1 MTPNRSDIVAE
12 TLKDKAIDAG
22 QAVADA
28 AKSAGKN
35 IAERAESAVEWVREK
50 AGVGNEPQGISEHMD
65 VIASCGTKIGVV
77 DRLEGGTIKLTKND
91 DPDQIHHY
99 IPTSW
104 VARVDKHVHLTK
116 NSSEARTGW
125 KSDAASCVT
134 AG

>member
-1 MTPNRSDIVAE
+1 MAE
-12 TLKDKAIDAG
+12 TLKDKALDAG

-28 AKSAGKN
+28 AKTAGQN

-50 AGVGNEPQGISEHMD
+50 VGVGNEPHGIAERMD

-77 DRLEGGTIKLTKND
+77 DHLEARAIKLTKND
-91 DPDQIHHY
+91 SPDQMHHY

-116 NSSEARTGW
+116 NSSEARQGW
-125 KSDAASCVT
+125 KADAASCAA

>member
-1 MTPNRSDIVAE
+1 MAE
-12 TLKDKAIDAG
+12 TLKDKVADAG

-28 AKSAGKN
+28 AKAAGHN
-35 IAERAESAVEWVREK
+35 IAGRAESAVEWVREK
-50 AGVGNEPQGISEHMD
+50 VGVGNEPQGISEHMD

-77 DRLEGGTIKLTKND
+77 DHLEGGAIKLTKND
-91 DPDQIHHY
+91 SPDHVHHY

-116 NSSEARTGW
+116 NSSAVRNGW
-125 KSDAASCVT
+125 KADAASCVS

>member
-1 MTPNRSDIVAE
+1 MAE
-12 TLKDKAIDAG
+12 TLKDKALDAG

-28 AKSAGKN
+28 AKTAGHN
-35 IAERAESAVEWVREK
+35 LAERAESAAEWVREK
-50 AGVGNEPQGISEHMD
+50 VGVGNEPHAIAERMD

-77 DRLEGGTIKLTKND
+77 DHLEAGAIKLTKND
-91 DPDQIHHY
+91 SPDHVHHY

-116 NSSEARTGW
+116 NSSDARQGW
-125 KSDAASCVT
+125 KADAASCAA

>member
-1 MTPNRSDIVAE
+1 MAE
-12 TLKDKAIDAG
+12 TLKDKALDAG

-28 AKSAGKN
+28 AKAAGHN

-50 AGVGNEPQGISEHMD
+50 VGVGNEPQGISEHMD
-65 VIASCGTKIGVV
+65 VIASCGTKVGVV
-77 DRLEGGTIKLTKND
+77 DHLEGGAIKLTKND
-91 DPDQIHHY
+91 SPDHQHHY

-116 NSSEARTGW
+116 NSSEARQGW
-125 KSDAASCVT
+125 KSDAAACAA

>member
-1 MTPNRSDIVAE
+1 MAE

-50 AGVGNEPQGISEHMD
+50 VGVGNEPQGISEHMD
-65 VIASCGTKIGVV
+65 VIASCGTKVGVV
-77 DRLEGGTIKLTKND
+77 DHLEGGAIKLTKND
-91 DPDQIHHY
+91 SPDHVHHY

-104 VARVDKHVHLTK
+104 VARVDKHVHLSK
-116 NSSEARTGW
+116 NSSAVRSGW
-125 KSDAASCVT
+125 KPDAAACV
-134 AG
+134 AIG

>member
-1 MTPNRSDIVAE
+1 MAE
-12 TLKDKAIDAG
+12 TLKDKALDAG

-28 AKSAGKN
+28 AKTAGHN

-50 AGVGNEPQGISEHMD
+50 VGVGNEPHGIAERMD

-77 DRLEGGTIKLTKND
+77 DHLEARAIKLTKND
-91 DPDQIHHY
+91 SPDQMHHY

-116 NSSEARTGW
+116 NSSEARQGW
-125 KSDAASCVT
+125 KADAASCAAT
-134 AG
+134 G

>member
-1 MTPNRSDIVAE
+1 MAD
-12 TLKDKAIDAG
+12 TLKDKAADAG

-28 AKSAGKN
+28 AKAAGHN

-50 AGVGNEPQGISEHMD
+50 VGVGNEPQGIAEHMD
-65 VIASCGTKIGVV
+65 VIASCGTKVGVV

-91 DPDQIHHY
+91 SPDHQHHY

-104 VARVDKHVHLTK
+104 VSRVDKHVHLTK
-116 NSSEARTGW
+116 TSGPVREGW
-125 KSDAASCVT
+125 KPDAASCAS

>member
-1 MTPNRSDIVAE
+1 MAE
-12 TLKDKAIDAG
+12 TLKDKALDAG

-28 AKSAGKN
+28 AKTAGHN

-50 AGVGNEPQGISEHMD
+50 VGVGNEPHGIAERMD

-77 DRLEGGTIKLTKND
+77 DHLEARAIKLTKND
-91 DPDQIHHY
+91 SPDQMHHY

-116 NSSEARTGW
+116 NSSEARQGW
-125 KSDAASCVT
+125 KADAASC
-134 AG
+134 AAMG